1 MNNKNLSLIAP
12 ELFEKIRAQ
21 FPSIRLT
28 DQDGKAT
35 TDPQNARMFAFSFE
49 KGSEN
54 LGTVTLSIVNEDGIV
69 VLFSNSMLDG
79 VSTGIKRNWFNFLRE
94 LREFAKQRFL
104 NFDIRDITKSNLE
117 KRDINQ
123 LSQEQHGDGQMTE
136 SKSWG
141 TSKVSYQTV
150 GESRLVIRHSQPI
163 NAETPGSRTRNIES
177 IYIEN
182 AQGERFKYP
191 YRHLNGARAMARH
204 ISNGGTPYDSIGE
217 HVTGLSEELSK
228 LRMFKR
234 YVERN
239 DMVAEAMNSINPRV
253 VSRIDEIKKVIQGL
267 QSQRFYSQFAE
278 SFVSAE
284 SKQIPEDIM
293 NDWID
298 RLTVRTF
305 NEELKNVFPY
315 IFRLVDESD
324 IPARQLTVED
334 LIPED
339 QINSDVEQIFRDLA
353 SGELDIFDVYSANA
367 TIPAEK
373 AAQDKLHQMYDQAAQ
388 EHNLYPSDDFEEI
401 LDIVQ
406 KQISQEYGDRGHA
419 EDREMNQYESLLNS
433 IIGEGSDILSDD
445 ESSQSAALEKLKDL
459 VSQPLPVGTD
469 GTNAIESLHGIIDDS
484 ELHDIF
490 KELADVDPEFDARP
504 IIKDYLEI
512 HDKENG
518 TDLASQIN
526 IDGDSAN
533 SELPPPPAAEEPQV
547 DAPVNDAEVAPAEEP
562 VTASFDHEELDSE
575 LVEPKD
581 EIHEFVESMFD
592 KETGNFPK
600 GETGVLL
607 SVEKRF
613 GPDAVPKAQHAI
625 EHLVAVTESYRIRK
639 LAGLSE
645 SASYMCEGAIKDAEA
660 ALAQHGQY
668 KIDFERKY
676 GPMSGHELHQHEVI
690 RKQLLAKKRRAQ
702 QEYAK
707 KMDRATFES
716 DDETGSKDDSD
727 RIRKLAGLV
736 DEGASNLNKVVK
748 KIKRSAQG

>member
-21 FPSIRLT
+21 FPSIQLT
-28 DQDGKAT
+28 DENGEAT
-35 TDPQNARMFAFSFE
+35 TEPEDARMFEFPFE

-54 LGTVTLSIVNEDGIV
+54 LGTVTLSIADEDGIV

-79 VSTGIKRNWFNFLRE
+79 VSSGIKRNWFNFLRE

-117 KRDINQ
+117 KRDIKQ
-123 LSQEQHGDGQMTE
+123 LSQEQNGDSQMTE
-136 SKSWG
+136 SKFWG

-150 GESRLVIRHSQPI
+150 GESRLIIKHLSPI
-163 NAETPGSRTRNIES
+163 NAEVPGSRTRNVES

-182 AQGERFKYP
+182 SQGERFKYP
-191 YRHLNGARAMARH
+191 YKHINGARAMARH
-204 ISNGGTPYDSIGE
+204 ISNGGNPYDPIGE

-239 DMVAEAMNSINPRV
+239 DMVSEAMDSINPRV
-253 VSRIDEIKKVIQGL
+253 VARIDEIKKAIHGL
-267 QSQRFYSQFAE
+267 QSQRYYSAFAE

-284 SKQIPEDIM
+284 SKQIPEEVM

-324 IPARQLTVED
+324 IPARQLTAED
-334 LIPED
+334 LIPEEQTETD
-339 QINSDVEQIFRDLA
+339 IDQIFRDLA
-353 SGELDIFDVYSANA
+353 NGELDIFDVYSAN
-367 TIPAEK
+367 TSLPAER

-388 EHNLYPSDDFEEI
+388 ENNLYPSDDFEEI

-406 KQISQEYGDRGHA
+406 KKISQEYGDRGQS
-419 EDREMNQYESLLNS
+419 EDREMAQYESLLNR
-433 IIGEGSDILSDD
+433 IIGENSDILSDD
-445 ESSQSAALEKLKDL
+445 ESIQSAALEKLKDL

-469 GTNAIESLHGIIDDS
+469 GTNAIESLQGIIDDA

-490 KELADVDPEFDARP
+490 KELADMDPEFDARS

-518 TDLASQIN
+518 TDLASQIS

-533 SELPPPPAAEEPQV
+533 SELPSPPAAEEP
-547 DAPVNDAEVAPAEEP
+547 PVESPDDSEEVAPAAEEEP
-562 VTASFDHEELDSE
+562 VTASFDHEEMDSE

-600 GETGVLL
+600 GETGVLI

-639 LAGLSE
+639 LAGL
-645 SASYMCEGAIKDAEA
+645 
-660 ALAQHGQY
+660 
-668 KIDFERKY
+668 
-676 GPMSGHELHQHEVI
+676 
-690 RKQLLAKKRRAQ
+690 
-702 QEYAK
+702 
-707 KMDRATFES
+707 
-716 DDETGSKDDSD
+716 
-727 RIRKLAGLV
+727 V
-736 DEGASNLNKVVK
+736 DEDFSSTLKKVGK
-748 KIKRSAQG
+748 KIKRAAQGWPTGVSNSGPKDMRDRVSSYDSDTLTKLRGTDDKPRSGHSPRQTQLKLIDREMKRRGATPK